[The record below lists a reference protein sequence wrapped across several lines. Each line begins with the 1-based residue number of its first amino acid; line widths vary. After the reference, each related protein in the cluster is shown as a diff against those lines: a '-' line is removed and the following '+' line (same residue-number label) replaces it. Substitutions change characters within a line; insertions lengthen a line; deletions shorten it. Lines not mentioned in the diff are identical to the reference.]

1 MKRSDGNGL
10 EAAVL
15 ACCLYSVSTHY
26 HKAQHTHERKSKKRP
41 RLSSPKREID
51 KAESTFS
58 FSEKKVSTYT
68 FSLYNPLSG
77 ILENEFKKNEMNM
90 ATAEVTAIL

>member
-1 MKRSDGNGL
+1 MVQRQRFL
-10 EAAVL
+10 PAASIL
-15 ACCLYSVSTHY
+15 SLHITT
-26 HKAQHTHERKSKKRP
+26 KPNTRTNERVKKRP